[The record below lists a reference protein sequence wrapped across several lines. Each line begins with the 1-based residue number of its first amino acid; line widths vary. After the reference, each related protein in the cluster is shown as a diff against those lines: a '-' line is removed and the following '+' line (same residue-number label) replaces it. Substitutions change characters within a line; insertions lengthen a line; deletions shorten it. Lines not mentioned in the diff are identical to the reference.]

1 MKGEKEKNQNRKAER
16 LLKDQRNS
24 GFMHD
29 PQNRTDIKDQHL
41 HTFFEYE
48 SNPQYINPSLLHC
61 KESRETMEQLV
72 TPSEPK
78 GDGFLRVAPANTLTW
93 D

>member
-1 MKGEKEKNQNRKAER
+1 MKGEKEKKQNRKADR
-16 LLKDQRNS
+16 LLKDRRNS

-41 HTFFEYE
+41 HTYFEYE
-48 SNPQYINPSLLHC
+48 SNPRYINPSLLHC
-61 KESRETMEQLV
+61 KESRDIMAQLV
-72 TPSEPK
+72 SPSAPE
-78 GDGFLRVAPANTLTW
+78 GGEFLLMKSKLTY